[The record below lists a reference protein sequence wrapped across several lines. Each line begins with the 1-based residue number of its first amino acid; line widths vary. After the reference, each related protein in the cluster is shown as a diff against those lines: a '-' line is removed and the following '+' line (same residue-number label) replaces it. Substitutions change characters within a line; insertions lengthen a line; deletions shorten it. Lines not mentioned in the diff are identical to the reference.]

1 MEFKTIQEAFNHW
14 NGKSLNEIEKRAQE
28 VKGMIET
35 DPDVNITALNIELT
49 GLAEAKANAPKERKP
64 RAPMTEEQKI
74 KMDEG
79 RLAKLQAKL
88 AALRA
93 NNANVD
99 AE

>member
-1 MEFKTIQEAFNHW
+1 MASIIDFILPEDQAEYRAI
-14 NGKSLNEIEKRAQE
+14 IERA
-28 VKGMIET
+28 
-35 DPDVNITALNIELT
+35 
-49 GLAEAKANAPKERKP
+49 AEAKANAPKERKP
-64 RAPMTEEQKI
+64 RAPMTEEQKL

-93 NNANVD
+93 ANNND